1 MKALLARTDG
11 NGWRFGFNA
20 ALCLMLSCAR
30 VPPWTGGSD
39 CPVVLM
45 SSTELRA
52 PARLRARV
60 RIAVGDREI
69 GIEVVALKG
78 PEELVVVGIA
88 PQGTR
93 LFAVRQRGRDLEI
106 DASSRQLEQLA
117 HWVMDALHRGFWIE
131 PVDLTWRNDE
141 VNWIWE
147 GEEVVEIQQAGHRR
161 REFRRAGNVSDVA
174 PVAIDYRDRPHP
186 GGIPGFEIRNA
197 WCGYEAI
204 FVPLDEAD

>member
-1 MKALLARTDG
+1 MKALLARTGG

-20 ALCLMLSCAR
+20 ALCLMLSCASAR
-30 VPPWTGGSD
+30 PWTGRSD

-52 PARLRARV
+52 PTRLRARA
-60 RIAVGDREI
+60 RFTIGDREI
-69 GIEVVALKG
+69 GLEVIALKD
-78 PEELVVVGIA
+78 PEELVAVGIA

-106 DASSRQLEQLA
+106 DASSRQLEHLA
-117 HWVMDALHRGFWIE
+117 RWVMDALHRGLWIK
-131 PVDLTWRNDE
+131 PVDSTSRNGE

-147 GEEVVEIQQAGHRR
+147 GEEVVEIQQDGHRL
-161 REFRRAGNVSDVA
+161 REFRRAGDVSDVA

-186 GGIPGFEIRNA
+186 GGTPGFEIRNA

-204 FVPLDEAD
+204 FVPLDEVD